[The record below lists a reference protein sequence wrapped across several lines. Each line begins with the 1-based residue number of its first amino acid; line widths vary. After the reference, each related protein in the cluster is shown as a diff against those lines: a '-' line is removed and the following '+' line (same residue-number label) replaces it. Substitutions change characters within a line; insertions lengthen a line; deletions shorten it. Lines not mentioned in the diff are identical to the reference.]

1 MCPLGS
7 AEHMAG
13 ANTTP
18 LRADDVPK
26 KSVVNEVSGACSLCV
41 SNMRQGKNVQY
52 GLGKGLKKCLHLYCR
67 GVEFDVIHVGRHGT
81 VDRGLIVY
89 KH

>member
-1 MCPLGS
+1 MP
-7 AEHMAG
+7 A

-26 KSVVNEVSGACSLCV
+26 KSVVNDVSGACDLCV
-41 SNMRQGKNVQY
+41 SNMRQGKMCSTD
-52 GLGKGLKKCLHLYCR
+52 LGKALKKCLHLYCR